1 MAHTL
6 QELADLI
13 FPQVSETVADL
24 EARYPRRQLP
34 EGAMVTRFAPSPTG
48 FLHTGSLFTALV
60 AYTVAKRTGGV
71 YFFRLE
77 DTDQK
82 REVAGT
88 GDQLVD
94 QTDNGRWFDA
104 DRFGDHAWADTITE
118 TADGDD
124 RPCNGLGQ
132 PETGSKPVANRRVGT
147 RDLCH
152 GNHQFHKRAIVSGH
166 SMFTF

>member
-1 MAHTL
+1 MIGTFGEKMHIEKDEVEELRRAINIYDGAVKTGNEAL
-6 QELADLI
+6 DILIAEKSFFCQEKQACASVVD
-13 FPQVSETVADL
+13 V
-24 EARYPRRQLP
+24 
-34 EGAMVTRFAPSPTG
+34 FAA
-48 FLHTGSLFTALV
+48 F
-60 AYTVAKRTGGV
+60 
-71 YFFRLE
+71 
-77 DTDQK
+77 DQ
-82 REVAGT
+82 AG

-104 DRFGDHAWADTITE
+104 DRFGDDAWADTVAK

-124 RPCNGLGQ
+124 RPCNGLCQ
-132 PETGSKPVANRRVGT
+132 PETGSKSVANRLVGT